1 MYQAICYLFKLKNMR
16 NIIILVLIVITF
28 TTIEIG
34 IKEVYDTVPNDIIE
48 INNKY
53 DSIISLYSILLKA
66 DSIKTDRLNK
76 SFYLDKDS
84 VIIDSRGYFRS
95 KYHNQYKIRKD

>member
-84 VIIDSRGYFRS
+84 VIITTDGYFRS